1 MSEISLHRSDAEGTM
16 QKCSGLGCTF
26 ARIMMQNC
34 NRLWRVHGC
43 IVACT
48 FACTCLILIG
58 FLEVLKALPRS
69 SFANV
74 HGGAMQQ

>member
-1 MSEISLHRSDAEGTM
+1 MPEICLDRSDAEDTM

-34 NRLWRVHGC
+34 NRFWRVHGC

-48 FACTCLILIG
+48 FACT
-58 FLEVLKALPRS
+58 FLRLLVSYR
-69 SFANV
+69 F
-74 HGGAMQQ
+74 